1 MHLLVNSDDGR
12 IQKRLLKL
20 EDRFHTGHLVE
31 ECPVVTAKANVMLYD
46 TAASAWVPS
55 GARHGISKV
64 QLYHNTTTNAY
75 RVVGWRLQ
83 DREVV
88 INCAIVRGL
97 KYHRAR
103 QTFHQWRDSKQQ
115 VYGLNFATV
124 EEADVFAAAVED
136 ALANLTALHKQQ
148 TQQQQQ
154 QQSMSSNISQQ
165 QQAQMSLTVGN
176 RAQTVTGHDPNMVA
190 LNRELAC
197 KSPVHESHESLRAGN
212 AGSFSVPNMSTANNT
227 ASNSRTGTYVDMSQV
242 NIVPPSDGPSSAYHQ
257 HMVTAEYAYPSQA
270 VTDVVRSGAETA
282 SSTGVFARTDFG
294 CTNTNVPVSNG
305 TTSGLNGSGS
315 GNHNTVDACYYSS
328 SDDSVKGLIV
338 PPMTGGAP
346 SQFYSSPADGRSVDG
361 SNSPAP
367 SNAVISNR
375 NVSGI
380 TAPANIPPPPP
391 LPPPLSALSGGSGGS
406 NNSSTRASRPL
417 HRSSGAQPCV
427 SDAGDDE
434 VDDSGAN
441 DSSFAC
447 QLRLVKQQRLRA
459 ASLAGLGSENQH
471 PPGSAATVGRATGLD
486 MMSDL
491 QRVLAARRRAK
502 EAEENGISD
511 NVGNDAGGDS
521 PHFGGSSTRLG
532 STGVAQGQPSSGT
545 GGNSSIVPGFATLR
559 KNSSPALDSNGF
571 GQLLANGPMNVNSA
585 AGSGLASL
593 VSRADLEAFKRELM
607 SEFRREV
614 QQLKNDVIEAL
625 RSCANRS

>member
-1 MHLLVNSDDGR
+1 M
-12 IQKRLLKL
+12 
-20 EDRFHTGHLVE
+20 T

-136 ALANLTALHKQQ
+136 ALANLAALHKQQ

-154 QQSMSSNISQQ
+154 QSITPNISQQ
-165 QQAQMSLTVGN
+165 QQHQLNPMASN
-176 RAQTVTGHDPNMVA
+176 RAQTVAGHDPNMVT
-190 LNRELAC
+190 LNCEPAC
-197 KSPVHESHESLRAGN
+197 TSPVHESHDSLRAGN
-212 AGSFSVPNMSTANNT
+212 AGSFSVPNMSTGSNT

-242 NIVPPSDGPSSAYHQ
+242 NIVPPSDGPSSAYQQ

-270 VTDVVRSGAETA
+270 VTDVSRSGAETA
-282 SSTGVFARTDFG
+282 SSTAAFARTDFG
-294 CTNTNVPVSNG
+294 CTSTSAHVSNG
-305 TTSGLNGSGS
+305 TASGLNGSGS
-315 GNHNTVDACYYSS
+315 GNHSAVDACYYSS

-367 SNAVISNR
+367 Y
-375 NVSGI
+375 G
-380 TAPANIPPPPP
+380 
-391 LPPPLSALSGGSGGS
+391 
-406 NNSSTRASRPL
+406 
-417 HRSSGAQPCV
+417 
-427 SDAGDDE
+427 AGDY
-434 VDDSGAN
+434 
-441 DSSFAC
+441 
-447 QLRLVKQQRLRA
+447 
-459 ASLAGLGSENQH
+459 
-471 PPGSAATVGRATGLD
+471 
-486 MMSDL
+486 
-491 QRVLAARRRAK
+491 VL
-502 EAEENGISD
+502 
-511 NVGNDAGGDS
+511 
-521 PHFGGSSTRLG
+521 
-532 STGVAQGQPSSGT
+532 
-545 GGNSSIVPGFATLR
+545 
-559 KNSSPALDSNGF
+559 
-571 GQLLANGPMNVNSA
+571 
-585 AGSGLASL
+585 
-593 VSRADLEAFKRELM
+593 
-607 SEFRREV
+607 
-614 QQLKNDVIEAL
+614 
-625 RSCANRS
+625 